1 MKYDIIVIGGG
12 PAGYSAAAAAAREGK
27 AVCLFEGDKPGGTCL
42 NVGCIPTKY
51 LLDRAAALEKLRAM
65 TAEEGILRNAGEFS
79 FRAVQRGKTAAVDKL
94 RNGVL
99 GLLRSVGVIIVEGR
113 AELLPDRRVIC
124 QGEEYEADH
133 VIIATGSESVKNI
146 FPGSELCID
155 STGALA
161 LDRVPKRLCVIGG
174 GVIGLELGSAYM
186 SYGAEVEVVETAE
199 RLLPGELDAAA
210 ELLTRRLTDRG
221 MKINCGTKVKS
232 VERRGEGCAVIT
244 DGKIIEADAVLLAVG
259 RRPRLDG
266 IDTEKLGLKTERG
279 AIVVDSHMRTNLP
292 GVYAI
297 GDVTGRYMLAHA
309 AYADADAAVS
319 TIFGKNVPVD
329 LRALPRCIYTLPPFA
344 AVGMTQKQAGERG
357 ISTVIGRA
365 DYRGNGMAVA
375 EGESGCVFAVI
386 DKVKGT
392 TIGFQIV
399 GAGAPEMVAAATL
412 AVKESYTEDD
422 WTRLIVAHP
431 SLSESLKDAALDG
444 FRRI

>member
-12 PAGYSAAAAAAREGK
+12 PGGYSAAVAAAREGK
-27 AVCLFEGDKPGGTCL
+27 AVCLFEGDKLGGTCL

-51 LLDRAAALEKLRAM
+51 LLDRAAALEKVRSM
-65 TAEEGILRNAGEFS
+65 TTYEGILRNAGEFS
-79 FRAVQRGKTAAVDKL
+79 FRAVQRGKAAAVDKL

-99 GLLRSVGVIIVEGR
+99 GLLRSVGVITVEGR
-113 AELLPDRRVIC
+113 AELFPDRKVVC
-124 QGEEYEADH
+124 NGEEYEADH
-133 VIIATGSESVKNI
+133 VIIATGSEQIRNI

-161 LDRVPKRLCVIGG
+161 LDRVPRRLCVIGG
-174 GVIGLELGSAYM
+174 GVIGLELGSAYL
-186 SYGAEVEVVETAE
+186 SYGSEVEVIEAAE

-210 ELLTRRLTDRG
+210 ELLSGRLTDRG
-221 MKINCGTKVKS
+221 MKIHCGTKVKS
-232 VERRGEGCAVIT
+232 VEKRGECYAVIT
-244 DGKIIEADAVLLAVG
+244 DDKTLEADAVLLAVG

-266 IDTEKLGLKTERG
+266 IDVEKLGLKTERG

-297 GDVTGRYMLAHA
+297 GDVTGRFMLAHT

-319 TIFGKNVPVD
+319 TIFGRNVPVN
-329 LRALPRCIYTLPPFA
+329 LTALPRCIYTLPPFA
-344 AVGMTQKQAGERG
+344 AVGMTQRQAGERG
-357 ISTVIGRA
+357 IPTVVGRA

-386 DKVKGT
+386 DKAKGT

-399 GAGAPEMVAAATL
+399 GAGAPEMIAAATIS
-412 AVKESYTEDD
+412 VKESYTEDD

-431 SLSESLKDAALDG
+431 TLSETLKDAALDG